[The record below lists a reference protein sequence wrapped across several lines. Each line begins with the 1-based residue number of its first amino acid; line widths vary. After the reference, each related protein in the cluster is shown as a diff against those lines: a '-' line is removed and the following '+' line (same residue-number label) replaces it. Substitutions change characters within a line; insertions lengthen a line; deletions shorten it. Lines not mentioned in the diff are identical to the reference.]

1 MSGVDPSR
9 PRIGAG
15 SEVVNSQ
22 MGRFVALG
30 QGTRLLNSSMG
41 DYSYTDRYAD
51 IANSEIGK
59 FSNIASFAR
68 IGPTDHPLDR
78 ASLHHFMYR
87 SAEYWEDAAD
97 DAAFFAHRASRRV
110 VVGHDTWIG
119 HGAMVMPE
127 VCIGHGAVVAAGAVV
142 TKPVDPYQIVAGVP
156 ARPVRAR
163 LEPQLAERLIGLGWW
178 DWSHEAV
185 GKALTDFRALPV
197 AEFLEKYEG

>member
-1 MSGVDPSR
+1 MSTLQADR

-30 QGTRLLNSSMG
+30 EGTRLLNSTMG

-78 ASLHHFMYR
+78 ASLHHFLYR
-87 SAEYWEDAAD
+87 SADYWEGAAID
-97 DAAFFAHRASRRV
+97 DAFFAHRASRQV

-119 HGAMVMPE
+119 HGALVMPE
-127 VCIGHGAVVAAGAVV
+127 VTIGHGAVVAAGAVV
-142 TKPVDPYQIVAGVP
+142 TKDVAPYQIVAGVP

-163 LEPQLAERLIGLGWW
+163 LDPGLAARLIALGWW
-178 DWSHEAV
+178 DWPHEAV
-185 GKALTDFRALPV
+185 GAALTDFRALPV
-197 AEFLEKYEG
+197 ETFLEKYEG